1 MSLKLKQILCLLII
15 SPLFFFAAKAESVE
29 QTKVYLIPMNYN
41 KGAISFGEISTR
53 LAYLPSAEPLA
64 VGNTFQYSAELISFS
79 GQKLETRY
87 FTFYLSALPAAP
99 LPEDD
104 PKNSQPIIFDNTSQL
119 VVLPYHK
126 DGKMI
131 NIYNSAK
138 KLILTK
144 DVGYLAD
151 LCGDGICQ
159 DQESYADCP
168 KDCPAA
174 GKDDYCNPQES
185 VNDPDCPD
193 YNKPSAVNNSAKT
206 GSIFSSKLFYIISFV
221 LLLAVIL
228 AFYYIYKKRWNNEEL

>member
-1 MSLKLKQILCLLII
+1 MFLRLKKIFYLLII
-15 SPLFFFAAKAESVE
+15 SQFIFFAAQAESVKE
-29 QTKVYLIPMNYN
+29 IKVYAVPMNYD
-41 KGAISFGEISTR
+41 KGAVSFGEIFTR
-53 LAYLPSAEPLA
+53 LAYLPPAEPLA
-64 VGNTFQYSAELISFS
+64 AGNTSQYLAELVSFK
-79 GQKLETRY
+79 GQALENRY
-87 FTFYLSALPAAP
+87 FTFYLSAMPAVP
-99 LPEDD
+99 LAGDKPAGF
-104 PKNSQPIIFDNTSQL
+104 IILEKTSQL

-126 DGKMI
+126 DGKTI

-159 DQESYADCP
+159 DQESYVDCP

-174 GKDDYCNPQES
+174 GKDDYCNPRES

-193 YNKPSAVNNSAKT
+193 YNKPSGVNNLAKT
-206 GSIFSSKLFYIISFV
+206 GSIFSSKLFYIISFG

-228 AFYYIYKKRWNNEEL
+228 VFYYIYKKRRNNLL